1 VSSQKLLRILH
12 DLRAHSHLGRQTVE
26 IVVNTD
32 DDKNWPRSGHFTIHK
47 LLLARYSRYFN
58 DKFHNLMDREIL
70 SEIVMDLETHQTFP
84 GGFDRSDAPVEYIPS
99 FATVL
104 RQCPQDAAP
113 GIRPDS
119 SDAQSEEVIELPG
132 ERSRIF
138 RVFIHWLY
146 TQELPSKARGFS
158 VDSTTNLATLY
169 ALAERLQVP
178 LLRRQ
183 CYRKI
188 YELYQTYN
196 SVPEP
201 AEALI
206 VMDNSLK
213 TSLLRKFYVS
223 KAAHAVIKNTKE
235 QKEAV
240 GDVLIA
246 HPNFAREVS
255 DEIMSRLRADDKSTN
270 PIMDSTYETD
280 DSDSDFESS
289 EDGYEDNE
297 EEEGLRSEPDSADWM
312 SLSGEEDNDSLAAE
326 TEAAENGHVRAP
338 AGDQE
343 SEQPKTEGSD
353 VDTNNDASFHPL
365 LPNPPSEPYTRSVED
380 EGSQDERDS
389 TPTQDSE
396 AERIAGSNEKHLF
409 RTKARDTQNTL
420 SEPALANDSRAW
432 VLQDLPPSALNPKL
446 RAESTLSTS
455 SALKVSQHT
464 AQTNMQ
470 ASSSTAPP
478 PNGIGVK
485 RKRADGMD
493 DDRGQTPPSKIHII
507 DLST

>member
-1 VSSQKLLRILH
+1 MH
-12 DLRAHSHLGRQTVE
+12 DLRVYSRLGRQTVE
-26 IVVNTD
+26 IVVNAD
-32 DDKNWPRSGHFTIHK
+32 DDTNWPRSGHFTVHK
-47 LLLARYSRYFN
+47 LLLAQYSRHFN
-58 DKFHNLMDREIL
+58 DKFHNLIDREIL
-70 SEIVMDLETHQTFP
+70 SEIVMDLERHQIFLD
-84 GGFDRSDAPVEYIPS
+84 GFDRSDAPVEYMPS

-104 RQCPQDAAP
+104 SQCPQDAAP
-113 GIRPDS
+113 GIGQDS
-119 SDAQSEEVIELPG
+119 SDAQSEEVIKLPG

-138 RVFIHWLY
+138 SVFIHWLY
-146 TQELPSKARGFS
+146 TRELPSKVRGFS
-158 VDSTTNLATLY
+158 VDSTVNLAALY

-188 YELYQTYN
+188 YELYQAYN

-206 VMDNSLK
+206 VMDSSLEA
-213 TSLLRKFYVS
+213 SLLRKFYIS

-235 QKEAV
+235 KKEAV
-240 GDVLIA
+240 SDVLNA
-246 HPNFAREVS
+246 HPDFAREVS
-255 DEIMSRLRADDKSTN
+255 DEIMSRLRANDKSTN

-280 DSDSDFESS
+280 DSDSDFDSS
-289 EDGYEDNE
+289 EDGYEGEDDNE
-297 EEEGLRSEPDSADWM
+297 EEDLRSEPDSVDWI
-312 SLSGEEDNDSLAAE
+312 SLSGEEDHDSLAAE
-326 TEAAENGHVRAP
+326 TEAAENSHVRAP
-338 AGDQE
+338 AGEQA
-343 SEQPKTEGSD
+343 SEQPNTEGSD
-353 VDTNNDASFHPL
+353 VGTNNDASFHPL
-365 LPNPPSEPYTRSVED
+365 LPNPPSEPYAGSVED
-380 EGSQDERDS
+380 EGSQDERHS
-389 TPTQDSE
+389 TPAQDSE

-409 RTKARDTQNTL
+409 RTKARDTQNNL

-432 VLQDLPPSALNPKL
+432 VLQDLPPSALNPKP

-478 PNGIGVK
+478 SNGIGVK

-493 DDRGQTPPSKIHII
+493 DDRGQTPPSKIHVI

>member
-1 VSSQKLLRILH
+1 MNLRFY
-12 DLRAHSHLGRQTVE
+12 SNLGRQTVE
-26 IVVNTD
+26 IVVNAD
-32 DDKNWPRSGHFTIHK
+32 DDKDWPRSGRFTVHK
-47 LLLARYSRYFN
+47 LLLARYSRDFD

-70 SEIVMDLETHQTFP
+70 SEIVMDLERNQIFP
-84 GGFDRSDAPVEYIPS
+84 GGFDRSDVPVEYMPS

-104 RQCPQDAAP
+104 SQCPQDAAP
-113 GIRPDS
+113 GIEQDS
-119 SDAQSEEVIELPG
+119 SNVQFEEVIELPG

-138 RVFIHWLY
+138 SVFIHWLY
-146 TQELPSKARGFS
+146 TRELPLKARGFS
-158 VDSTTNLATLY
+158 VDSAANLAALY

-206 VMDNSLK
+206 VMDNSLE
-213 TSLLRKFYVS
+213 TSLLRKFYIS

-235 QKEAV
+235 QREAV
-240 GDVLIA
+240 SDVLVA
-246 HPNFAREVS
+246 HPDFARKVS
-255 DEIMSRLRADDKSTN
+255 DEIMFRLRADNKSTN
-270 PIMDSTYETD
+270 PIMDNAYETD

-289 EDGYEDNE
+289 EDGYEDDDE
-297 EEEGLRSEPDSADWM
+297 EDLQSEPDSVDWM
-312 SLSGEEDNDSLAAE
+312 SLSGEEDHDSLAAE
-326 TEAAENGHVRAP
+326 TEAAENSHVQAP
-338 AGDQE
+338 AGEQA
-343 SEQPKTEGSD
+343 SEQLKTEGSD

-365 LPNPPSEPYTRSVED
+365 LPNPPSEPYAGSAED
-380 EGSQDERDS
+380 ERSQDERDS
-389 TPTQDSE
+389 TPAQDSK
-396 AERIAGSNEKHLF
+396 AECIVGSNEKHLS
-409 RTKARDTQNTL
+409 RTKARDTQNNP

-432 VLQDLPPSALNPKL
+432 VLQDLPPSALNPKP

-470 ASSSTAPP
+470 ARSSTAPP
-478 PNGIGVK
+478 SNSIGVK

-493 DDRGQTPPSKIHII
+493 NDRGQTPPSKIHVI
-507 DLST
+507 DIST

>member
-1 VSSQKLLRILH
+1 MNLRFY
-12 DLRAHSHLGRQTVE
+12 SNLGRQTVE
-26 IVVNTD
+26 IVVNAD
-32 DDKNWPRSGHFTIHK
+32 DDKDWPRSGHFTVHK
-47 LLLARYSRYFN
+47 LLLARYSRDFN
-58 DKFHNLMDREIL
+58 DKFHNLIDREIL
-70 SEIVMDLETHQTFP
+70 SEIVMDLEKNKIFLD
-84 GGFDRSDAPVEYIPS
+84 GFDRSDAPVEYMPS

-104 RQCPQDAAP
+104 SQCPQDAAP
-113 GIRPDS
+113 GIGQDS
-119 SDAQSEEVIELPG
+119 SDAQSEEVIELLG

-138 RVFIHWLY
+138 SVFIHWLY
-146 TQELPSKARGFS
+146 TRQLPLRARGFS
-158 VDSTTNLATLY
+158 INSTANLAALY

-188 YELYQTYN
+188 YELYQTCN

-206 VMDNSLK
+206 VMDNSLE

-240 GDVLIA
+240 SDVLGA

-255 DEIMSRLRADDKSTN
+255 DEIMSRLRADGKSVN
-270 PIMDSTYETD
+270 PITDSAYETD

-289 EDGYEDNE
+289 EDGYEDDDE
-297 EEEGLRSEPDSADWM
+297 EDDLRSEPDSADWM
-312 SLSGEEDNDSLAAE
+312 SLSGDEDRDSLAAE
-326 TEAAENGHVRAP
+326 TEAAENSHVRAP
-338 AGDQE
+338 ADEQA
-343 SEQPKTEGSD
+343 SEQPKTEGSG
-353 VDTNNDASFHPL
+353 VDANSDGTFHPP
-365 LPNPPSEPYTRSVED
+365 LPNPPSPSPSPSEPYAGSVED
-380 EGSQDERDS
+380 EGSQGERDS
-389 TPTQDSE
+389 TPAQDSE
-396 AERIAGSNEKHLF
+396 AERITGSNEKHLL
-409 RTKARDTQNTL
+409 RTKARDKQNNV
-420 SEPALANDSRAW
+420 SEPALANDSRAS
-432 VLQDLPPSALNPKL
+432 VLQDLPPSALNPKP

-455 SALKVSQHT
+455 SALKASQHT

-478 PNGIGVK
+478 SKGIGAK

-493 DDRGQTPPSKIHII
+493 DDKGQTPPGKIHVI